1 MNVLSDLGIPRD
13 VRHIAGAGVHTY
25 RFINDAGE
33 STLFKWY
40 WQPQLGLRSLVYDE
54 ATKIAGKNNN
64 FQRVDLFNSIA
75 AGLFPKWDLL
85 IQLFP
90 DDGTYMFK
98 GIDLLDPTKVVP
110 NELNKPLKFGTM
122 TLNRN
127 PTNFFSEPESI
138 AFAPSNVVRGVTF
151 VPDALL
157 QWRLMSYDDTHTH
170 RLGSPNNY
178 LLPINRPVAPVN
190 NNFRDGYMQPEIYVG
205 ASTSSPDGIG
215 GVIGANAASTLDY
228 GNETVNGAIGRY
240 TIVSDDFTQATSFW
254 NSLDPYAQQH
264 TVDAYRFELGN
275 VANSTV
281 VSTYINEI
289 LNNIDNCLARRVAF
303 GVGAPLPA
311 ISKSNKSI
319 PVYPSEFKLANQG
332 KLSVEGLVVGILAD
346 DNSLSVA
353 ELSSLQASFAPLSV
367 MFQVVAP
374 HQGMLNTGVLANSSY
389 ITTSSIFYDAIVI
402 GGAETA
408 TPRDTLTTFVMEA
421 FGHGKPIAAIG
432 NGAVILSDLG
442 LKVDSSMG
450 LFAGSAADV
459 ASQIVQALMSPGR
472 FPQRNPLDSP
482 SLCK

>member
-25 RFINDAGE
+25 RFINQAGQ

-90 DDGTYMFK
+90 DDGTYLFN

-110 NELNKPLKFGTM
+110 NELNQPLKFGTM

-138 AFAPSNVVRGVTF
+138 TFAPSNVVNGVTF

-178 LLPINRPVAPVN
+178 LLPVNKPIAPIN
-190 NNFRDGYMQPEIYVG
+190 NNFRDGYMQPEIYIG

-215 GVIGANAASTLDY
+215 GVIGADAANTLKF

-240 TIVSDDFTQATSFW
+240 PIINDDFTQAASFW
-254 NSLDPYAQQH
+254 NSLDPFAQQH

-289 LNNIDNCLARRVAF
+289 LNQIDNCLARRVAF

-311 ISKSNKSI
+311 ISKSNKTV
-319 PVYPSEFKLANQG
+319 PTYPSEFKLANQG
-332 KLSVEGLVVGILAD
+332 NLSVEGLVVGILAD
-346 DNSLSVA
+346 DSSLSA
-353 ELSSLQASFAPLSV
+353 ADLSSIQSTFAPLNL

-374 HQGMLNTGVLANSSY
+374 RQGHLSTGVVANSSY
-389 ITTSSIFYDAIVI
+389 ITTSSIFYDALII
-402 GGAETA
+402 GGAQTA
-408 TPRDTLTTFVMEA
+408 TPMDTVTTFVMEA
-421 FGHGKPIAAIG
+421 FGHGKSIAAVG
-432 NGAVILSDLG
+432 MGTKVLSDLG
-442 LKVDSSMG
+442 LKVDSSVG
-450 LFAGSAADV
+450 LFAGSATAV
-459 ASQIVQALMSPGR
+459 AGQIVQALMSPGR

-482 SLCK
+482 SICR

>member
-1 MNVLSDLGIPRD
+1 MNVLTDLGIPRD

-25 RFINDAGE
+25 RFLNDAGK

-64 FQRVDLFNSIA
+64 FQRVDLFNSID

-90 DDGTYMFK
+90 DDGTYMFQ

-110 NELNKPLKFGTM
+110 NELNQPVKFGTM

-138 AFAPSNVVRGVTF
+138 AFAPSNVVKGVTF

-178 LLPINRPVAPVN
+178 LLPVNLPVAAVN
-190 NNFRDGYMQPEIYVG
+190 NNFRDGYMQPEIYEG
-205 ASTSSPDGIG
+205 SSTSSPDGIG
-215 GVIGANAASTLDY
+215 GLVRANATSTLEY
-228 GNETVNGAIGRY
+228 GNETVNGAIGRFVA
-240 TIVSDDFTQATSFW
+240 VSDDFTQATSFW
-254 NSLDPYAQQH
+254 NSLDAFAQQH

-311 ISKSNKSI
+311 VFKSNKTI

-332 KLSVEGLVVGILAD
+332 NLSVEGLVVGILAD
-346 DNSLSVA
+346 DNSLSVGD
-353 ELSSLQASFAPLSV
+353 LSSLQATFAPLNL

-389 ITTSSIFYDAIVI
+389 ITTSSIFYDALII

-408 TPRDTLTTFVMEA
+408 TPKDTLISFVMEA

-432 NGAVILSDLG
+432 NGTQVFSDLG
-442 LKVDSSMG
+442 LNVNSSLG
-450 LFAGSAADV
+450 LFAGGATQV

-482 SLCK
+482 AICA